1 MSSAYEATKSVKGIG
16 LAPSSRVISVSGA
29 PYDGYE
35 FPVVLESLAACGVTH
50 VEPAFIVGYTGAF
63 NESAFTPA
71 QARQYITWLKA
82 SGLGCYAFSS
92 HIDLG
97 RDDAIDVFK
106 GRMDFAA
113 QLGARVINTNAAA
126 RSNSERF
133 FRNIETIV
141 RHAEQLNMVIGLENP
156 GDGSDNLINTA
167 IDGIALLDKLGY
179 ANVRLNYDAAN
190 TISHRPP
197 GKPGGVIPAD
207 DALLAMPYCGH
218 VHIKDAKVTPEG
230 YFFTPLGEGDIDCAR
245 IIRAVAKTGLNL
257 AVELPLRLHRMANA
271 QPKRRDEPVPR
282 AEIES
287 AIRTSLAF
295 VRRHLA
301 EDCPPAAKE

>member
-1 MSSAYEATKSVKGIG
+1 MSERI
-16 LAPSSRVISVSGA
+16 ISFSGA
-29 PYDGYE
+29 PYDGYA
-35 FPVVLESLAACGVTH
+35 FPEILESLASCGVTH

-63 NESAFTPA
+63 DESAFTPA
-71 QARQYITWLKA
+71 QARQYIAWLKA

-97 RDDAIDVFK
+97 RDDAVDVFK

-113 QLGARVINTNAAA
+113 QLGTKVINTNAAA

-133 FRNIETIV
+133 FRNIEPIV
-141 RHAEQLNMVIGLENP
+141 RHAEQLDMVIGLENP

-167 IDGIALLDKLGY
+167 ADGIALLDTLGY

-230 YFFTPLGEGDIDCAR
+230 YFFTSLGEGDIDCAR
-245 IIRAVAKTGLNL
+245 IVRAVAKTDINL
-257 AVELPLRLHRMANA
+257 AVELPLRLHRMANS
-271 QPKRRDEPVPR
+271 QPKRREEPVPR
-282 AEIES
+282 AEIE
-287 AIRTSLAF
+287 AVVRASLAF
-295 VRRHLA
+295 VKRHLA
-301 EDCPPAAKE
+301 DA